1 MTPRG
6 TLVLVGGEHGGGRVL
21 GGFDRQL
28 RAPLVSMFAGQRL
41 RGLVAKERAEDLE
54 AITRLIESGAVT
66 PVIDRTYA
74 LADAPD
80 AIRYLAGGHAAGK
93 VVVTV

>member
-1 MTPRG
+1 MF
-6 TLVLVGGEHGGGRVL
+6 VG
-21 GGFDRQL
+21 Q
-28 RAPLVSMFAGQRL
+28 QL
-41 RGLVAKERAEDLE
+41 RGLGAKERAEDLE
-54 AITRLIESGAVT
+54 AMTRLIESRAVT

-74 LADAPD
+74 LVDAPD

>member
-1 MTPRG
+1 
-6 TLVLVGGEHGGGRVL
+6 LAEQIL
-21 GGFDRQL
+21 
-28 RAPLVSMFAGQRL
+28 APLVSIFAGQRL

-54 AITRLIESGAVT
+54 ALTRLIESSAVT
-66 PVIDRTYA
+66 PLINRTYP
-74 LADAPD
+74 LADVPD